1 MTGTKYDARRQAELT
16 EQRRT
21 IIKTCESIVG
31 RAKAAG
37 RELTASEQESV
48 STGLAKIDDTI
59 DPELKTLGK
68 AMVSA
73 VLGLGS
79 SEDFLDGG
87 PGNLFDEQAK
97 NGIIHAVKTRTSY
110 RAELPSKAALTTGT
124 VLPPTGSYVEGGLH
138 PNSEFPLASLFRNQP
153 AAGPVQR
160 FYRMTSGTAAVV
172 AEGALKP
179 DSGISFTAVD
189 LAIAKIACTAQ
200 FTDEMAED
208 APFLV
213 TFLQSELAAS
223 IAAAENA
230 AILNTFNTTSGVLT
244 GTGATAT
251 VVDLIADAIS
261 GQEAI
266 SGKTPVAVIA
276 HPTVVSTI
284 RKAKT
289 SGGGDF
295 MIDPLTSG
303 PTTIHGVRVIP
314 SPATAAGVAWVL
326 EASGVIVYRRN
337 NLTVEV
343 GTSGDD
349 LVKNVKTAVAE
360 ERMATAVTR
369 PSSLTK
375 LTLT

>member
-1 MTGTKYDARRQAELT
+1 MDRLTLERKNTLEHARQ
-16 EQRRT
+16 
-21 IIKTCESIVG
+21 IVD
-31 RAKAAG
+31 RAKAEH
-37 RELTASEQESV
+37 REFTPIEQ
-48 STGLAKIDDTI
+48 
-59 DPELKTLGK
+59 
-68 AMVSA
+68 SA
-73 VLGLGS
+73 VEADIAHVERLDAKRKDGSLFNRVMGLGTA
-79 SEDFLDGG
+79 EDFADGG
-87 PGNLFDEQAK
+87 PGNFFSEEDKA
-97 NGIIHAVKTRTSY
+97 GIVRAVKTRTSY

-138 PNSEFPLASLFRNQP
+138 PNSEYPLASLFRNEP

-189 LAIAKIACTAQ
+189 LAIAKLACTAQ

-213 TFLQSELAAS
+213 AFLQTELAAA

-230 AILNTFNTTSGVLT
+230 AILSAFNAASGVLT

-266 SGKTPVAVIA
+266 SGKTPVAVIT

-289 SGGGDF
+289 SGGGDYQ
-295 MIDPLTSG
+295 IDPLTSG
-303 PTTIHGVRVIP
+303 PTMIHGVKVIP
-314 SPATAAGVAWVL
+314 TPATAAGTAWVV
-326 EASGVIVYRRN
+326 EASGVTVYRRSG
-337 NLTVEV
+337 LTVEV

-360 ERMATAVTR
+360 TRMATAVTR
-369 PSSLTK
+369 PTSLTK